1 MAIGRRA
8 LSKYDKKTVS
18 LKFTLFRIAE
28 RAACKNTGPSFGIID
43 TVIASPSTKDWTRLG
58 QM

>member
-18 LKFTLFRIAE
+18 LKFTLFGIAE
-28 RAACKNTGPSFGIID
+28 TATCKITGPTFGIID
-43 TVIASPSTKDWTRLG
+43 TVIATPSTKQWTRLG